1 MDVEDDPKKPEF
13 ASLESYREFAHR
25 VRHDRRYVWDSKQQA
40 FLDTV
45 LATSQDRNVMIKAKT
60 IFYRAQL
67 GTDYRSVSDQYDDY
81 GNEIVEEA
89 CGFGAERMKP
99 LANRAK
105 EGRINPAGIPMLYLA
120 SSEQTAISEVRPW
133 LGSVISVAQVSVL
146 RELRAVNL
154 SRGHGKLSVGH
165 LTLDELEG
173 AKPVDARKKEKA
185 VWIDIDNAFSQ
196 PVERSDDAADYVPTQ
211 ILAELFR
218 DAGFDAV
225 IYRSQFGEKGYNI
238 ALFNVED
245 ADVINCAPYRIEGID
260 LKYKEIGSR
269 SYFKA
274 SGGHTGT

>member
-1 MDVEDDPKKPEF
+1 MDVDDPKKPEF

-45 LATSQDRNVMIKAKT
+45 LATSKDRGVMIKANT

-67 GTDYRSVSDQYDDY
+67 GTDYRSVRDQHGY
-81 GNEIVEEA
+81 EIVEEA

-133 LGSVISVAQVSVL
+133 LGSVISVAQVSIL
-146 RELRAVNL
+146 RELRAVDL
-154 SRGHGKLSVGH
+154 SRGHGALSVGH
-165 LTLDELEG
+165 LTLDELEES
-173 AKPVDARKKEKA
+173 KPVDARKREKA

>member
-1 MDVEDDPKKPEF
+1 
-13 ASLESYREFAHR
+13 
-25 VRHDRRYVWDSKQQA
+25 
-40 FLDTV
+40 
-45 LATSQDRNVMIKAKT
+45 
-60 IFYRAQL
+60 
-67 GTDYRSVSDQYDDY
+67 
-81 GNEIVEEA
+81 
-89 CGFGAERMKP
+89 MKP
-99 LANRAK
+99 LANRAR
-105 EGRINPAGIPMLYLA
+105 EGRINPAGIPVLYLA

-146 RELRAVNL
+146 RELRAVDL
-154 SRGHGKLSVGH
+154 SRGHGALSVGH

-173 AKPVDARKKEKA
+173 GKPVDARKKEKA
-185 VWIDIDNAFSQ
+185 VWIDVDNAFSQ

-238 ALFNVED
+238 ALFNVKD
-245 ADVINCAPYRIEGID
+245 ADVINCAPYRIVGID
-260 LKYKEIGSR
+260 LKYDEIGSR